1 MKCQYQEEVTCPR
14 ELGNNVA
21 DSDSYGSQQSNKRC
35 RRYHDV
41 NNPSQDTK
49 AAGRNAAMA
58 ANSAATVVDD
68 ATRTNQ
74 GEGRITARPPRIVQ
88 PNRKYVGPEG
98 SSGTLGKTWAQ
109 EKASKLDQAHGTGG
123 FYVAFS
129 PPSQVL
135 SEETCY
141 CL

>member
-1 MKCQYQEEVTCPR
+1 
-14 ELGNNVA
+14 
-21 DSDSYGSQQSNKRC
+21 
-35 RRYHDV
+35 
-41 NNPSQDTK
+41 
-49 AAGRNAAMA
+49 MA
-58 ANSAATVVDD
+58 ANSTATVVDD

-74 GEGRITARPPRIVQ
+74 GEGRITARPPHIVQ
-88 PNRKYVGPEG
+88 PNRKYVGPKG